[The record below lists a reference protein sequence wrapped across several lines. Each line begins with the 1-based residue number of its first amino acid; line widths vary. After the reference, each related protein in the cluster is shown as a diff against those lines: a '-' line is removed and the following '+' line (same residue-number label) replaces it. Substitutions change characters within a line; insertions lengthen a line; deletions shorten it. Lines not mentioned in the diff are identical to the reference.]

1 VLLIDSTVYI
11 DLLRARRD
19 PVEALQ
25 PWLARD
31 EVLSCGVIRCEV
43 LRGILSKKV
52 HEHMKALFDVLHTVD
67 TDQVTWDRTVDLA
80 YALDRRGVVL
90 PVTDLLIAVCAI
102 RTGATIISAD
112 EHFRQ
117 VPDLAVLQTLPTS

>member
-1 VLLIDSTVYI
+1 MIDSTVYI

-19 PVEALQ
+19 PVQALQ

-31 EVLSCGVIRCEV
+31 EVLSCGVIRC
-43 LRGILSKKV
+43 
-52 HEHMKALFDVLHTVD
+52 F
-67 TDQVTWDRTVDLA
+67 DLA

-102 RTGATIISAD
+102 YTGATIISAD
-112 EHFRQ
+112 EHFRH
-117 VPDLAVLQTLPTS
+117 VPDLAVLQSLPTS